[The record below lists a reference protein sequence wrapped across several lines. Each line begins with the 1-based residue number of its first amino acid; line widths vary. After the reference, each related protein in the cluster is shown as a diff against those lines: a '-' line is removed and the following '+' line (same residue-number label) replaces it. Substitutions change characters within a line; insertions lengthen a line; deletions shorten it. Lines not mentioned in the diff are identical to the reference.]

1 MKFVVDVHVTRRI
14 VNRLKTEGHEVI
26 WLAERGRRL
35 YDPTILRFAL
45 DEQALVLTFDKD
57 YRYHTLQEKQAS
69 LGVVLVRL
77 ARLRGEA
84 ETERVMQVIGEYG
97 ERLWQHLTIIYP
109 DRVEQHPL

>member
-14 VNRLKTEGHEVI
+14 VNRLRAQGHEVI

-35 YDPTILRFAL
+35 HDPTILRLAL

-57 YRYHTLQEKQAS
+57 YRYHTLGQKQPS

-77 ARLRGEA
+77 ARMRGDD
-84 ETERVMQVIGEYG
+84 ETEPSYPGDCRV
-97 ERLWQHLTIIYP
+97 W
-109 DRVEQHPL
+109 